1 MYFRLIEH
9 IRCQWCC
16 VEQICRTQIWQLATC
31 WRQKLREKPI
41 IILCRKL
48 TAKNNFCVPTFL
60 RKKKSF
66 PGSLWIQMSDI
77 FLTYWFCHVTLMWKV
92 KLWYTQPLIQM
103 SVVCNFMTRR
113 SRKSHLLPFL
123 KLISRGSD
131 GREEKVGQEKVERP
145 STASSKDFILCPPFS
160 KKGKIN
166 FFIEFFFV
174 LETSTIEWSAG

>member
-1 MYFRLIEH
+1 
-9 IRCQWCC
+9 
-16 VEQICRTQIWQLATC
+16 
-31 WRQKLREKPI
+31 
-41 IILCRKL
+41 
-48 TAKNNFCVPTFL
+48 
-60 RKKKSF
+60 
-66 PGSLWIQMSDI
+66 MSDI

-174 LETSTIEWSAG
+174 ETTTWNKHNRVKRGLRDLLKDRIFMSDTEIRKIGKTFHDTRIKPITVMNTNLQQIRMNLFSDKI

>member
-1 MYFRLIEH
+1 
-9 IRCQWCC
+9 
-16 VEQICRTQIWQLATC
+16 
-31 WRQKLREKPI
+31 
-41 IILCRKL
+41 
-48 TAKNNFCVPTFL
+48 
-60 RKKKSF
+60 
-66 PGSLWIQMSDI
+66 MSDI

-166 FFIEFFFV
+166 FFIEFFFCTWNKHNRV
-174 LETSTIEWSAG
+174 KRGLRDLLKDRIFMSDTEIRKIRKTFHDTRVKPITVMNTNLQQIRMNLFSDKI